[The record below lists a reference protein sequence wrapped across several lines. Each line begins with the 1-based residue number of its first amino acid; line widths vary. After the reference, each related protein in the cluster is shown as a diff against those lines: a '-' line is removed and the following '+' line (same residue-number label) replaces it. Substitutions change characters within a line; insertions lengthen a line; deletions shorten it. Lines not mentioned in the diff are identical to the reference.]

1 MRSFLLF
8 LLIVFGEVNATW
20 GQQTS
25 VQDSTPVEGKFVEY
39 TDWKLL
45 DTREGTRYVL
55 VSAEWCAPCQQLKA
69 KLKDIVFPRGINVII
84 VDYDRSTAI
93 ADKMLGGN
101 GTLPRLIQYRTDAN
115 GKTEGVYWNPDKK
128 TLDEFFGIR

>member
-25 VQDSTPVEGKFVEY
+25 VQGSTPVEGKFVEY
-39 TDWKLL
+39 TDWNLL
-45 DTREGTRYVL
+45 STTEGTRYVL
-55 VSAEWCAPCQQLKA
+55 VSADWCAPCQQLKA
-69 KLKDIVFPRGINVII
+69 KIKDIVFPRGINVII

-93 ADKMLGGN
+93 ADKMLGSN

-115 GKTEGVYWNPDKK
+115 GKTEGVYWNPGKK
-128 TLDEFFGIR
+128 TLDEFFGFR

>member
-1 MRSFLLF
+1 MRGFLLF

-25 VQDSTPVEGKFVEY
+25 VQDGTPVEGRFVEY
-39 TDWKLL
+39 TDWELL
-45 DTREGTRYVL
+45 STREGTRYVL

-101 GTLPRLIQYRTDAN
+101 STLPRLIQYRTDAN
-115 GKTEGVYWNPDKK
+115 GKTEGVYWNPAKK
-128 TLDEFFGIR
+128 TLDEFFDIR

>member
-20 GQQTS
+20 GQQAS
-25 VQDSTPVEGKFVEY
+25 VQGSTPVEGNFVEY
-39 TDWKLL
+39 TDWSLL
-45 DTREGTRYVL
+45 STTEGTRYVL

-69 KLKDIVFPRGINVII
+69 KIKDMVFPRGINVII

-93 ADKMLGGN
+93 ADTMLGSN

-115 GKTEGVYWNPDKK
+115 GKTEGVYWNPGKK
-128 TLDEFFGIR
+128 TLDEFFGFR